1 MGFFGDLFNG
11 LARFAKGVVSI
22 VESVA
27 NALSTDEKYIPTQK
41 QQISYENDNSYME
54 RKVDILKDSYL
65 KREQELK
72 REYEQREEMM
82 RRERERIQKEI
93 EQREEMMRIEREK
106 IQKEREQQEE
116 MLKAMRNS
124 KEQQEE
130 MMRIEREKIQKERE
144 QQEEMMRRERERI
157 QKEIEQRE
165 EMLRI
170 EREKIQKEREQQE
183 EMLRIERERLNS
195 LKTSIDIVSNKLKE
209 LLSTQIAGSNLSNY
223 LIYKLIHKDLL
234 SILND
239 ISASDKVTDENI
251 VDKINLYQ
259 EITQMEFQEDLIQD
273 PKVLKLLGDLFIT
286 YEAVA
291 LFEIREFQCAKIKE
305 IKGKINDVRND
316 INTKTYE
323 LEVLK
328 SKKQVENNLDEQE
341 EKKLNDLESEIN
353 DLKLIKEKLEKS
365 LQNNYLIIGA
375 LFVLVDEFKNNHI
388 TKNFQKAE
396 EVVKKMG
403 TSGID
408 KLSTQEREFL
418 KNYSLANL
426 QEVKSK
432 YKDSY
437 GDCLDIS
444 KLG

>member
-1 MGFFGDLFNG
+1 MGVLDFFKGAAKFV
-11 LARFAKGVVSI
+11 KGVASIIVS
-22 VESVA
+22 VVDS
-27 NALSTDEKYIPTQK
+27 LLPDEKYIPTQN

-54 RKVDILKDSYL
+54 RKVDTLKDYYL

-82 RRERERIQKEI
+82 RIEREKMQKEI
-93 EQREEMMRIEREK
+93 EQREEMM
-106 IQKEREQQEE
+106 
-116 MLKAMRNS
+116 KAMRNS

-130 MMRIEREKIQKERE
+130 MMRIERERIQKERE
-144 QQEEMMRRERERI
+144 QQEER
-157 QKEIEQRE
+157 
-165 EMLRI
+165 LRI
-170 EREKIQKEREQQE
+170 ERERIQKEREQQE
-183 EMLRIERERLNS
+183 ERLRIERERLNS

-234 SILND
+234 NILNV

-259 EITQMEFQEDLIQD
+259 EITQREFQEDLMQD
-273 PKVLKLLGDLFIT
+273 KRVSGLLENLFTT

-291 LFEIREFQCAKIKE
+291 LSEIREFECAKIKE
-305 IKGKINDVRND
+305 IKGKIKYVRD
-316 INTKTYE
+316 EINTKNLE
-323 LEVLK
+323 LTRLK
-328 SKKQVENNLDEQE
+328 DKKQVETIDEQE
-341 EKKLNDLESEIN
+341 EKKLNDLELEKN
-353 DLKLIKEKLEKS
+353 NLELTKKKLEKI
-365 LQNNYLIIGA
+365 LQDNYLIIGA

-388 TKNFQKAE
+388 TENFKKAE
-396 EVVKKMG
+396 QVVKKMG
-403 TSGID
+403 ANGID
-408 KLSTQEREFL
+408 QLSTQEREFL

-444 KLG
+444 RLA

>member
-1 MGFFGDLFNG
+1 MGFLGDLFNG
-11 LARFAKGVVSI
+11 LARFAKGVTSI
-22 VESVA
+22 LENIA
-27 NALSTDEKYIPTQK
+27 NALSTDEKYTPTQN

-54 RKVDILKDSYL
+54 RKVDILKDDYL

-72 REYEQREEMM
+72 REYEQREEML
-82 RRERERIQKEI
+82 RR
-93 EQREEMMRIEREK
+93 EREK
-106 IQKEREQQEE
+106 IQKEIEQQEE
-116 MLKAMRNS
+116 ML
-124 KEQQEE
+124 
-130 MMRIEREKIQKERE
+130 
-144 QQEEMMRRERERI
+144 RR
-157 QKEIEQRE
+157 
-165 EMLRI
+165 

-183 EMLRIERERLNS
+183 EMLRAIREKRDNKEQQEERLRIERERIQKEREQQEERLRIERERIQKEREQQEEMMRIERERLNR

-234 SILND
+234 SILD
-239 ISASDKVTDENI
+239 IISASDKVTDENI
-251 VDKINLYQ
+251 VDKINFYQ
-259 EITQMEFQEDLIQD
+259 KITQREFQEDIIQD
-273 PKVLKLLGDLFIT
+273 PKVSKLLGDLFIT

-305 IKGKINDVRND
+305 IKGKINNVRND

-323 LEVLK
+323 LEALK
-328 SKKQVENNLDEQE
+328 NKKQVENNLDEQE

-375 LFVLVDEFKNNHI
+375 LFVLVDEFKNNKI
-388 TKNFQKAE
+388 TDKFKKAE

-403 TSGID
+403 TNGID
-408 KLSTQEREFL
+408 GLLPKEREFL